1 MIEPEPLWE
10 INHSKT
16 KRASGAKRNIKMIDL
31 EELADLLRKYA
42 QNSSGSEPQQI
53 KAQIT
58 KRLSASYWWT
68 SLLMT
73 RLFPE
78 QTYSTKSELELE
90 LAKKLDS
97 GSARFTDINKL
108 AKYLLQEAGDLNKI
122 FQKKLIGDDVINGL
136 AAEVKRTPANSND
149 RRRTIQVLS
158 KAIYIGGVFKRT
170 GLGEDKFNLSPID
183 PDFKDAYEEAKGE
196 ATRYVL
202 SKIDDYDENKSLMAL
217 INYWMPNKFKDA
229 ATTVKWLKKSQAKVE
244 DDKKVRFYPQDPTS
258 ASFTNQVEENNGSF
272 SDRQDAELIKQT
284 IEKDS
289 KNILG
294 KPIRKDRPEITFKKV
309 LIAKFWDGKSDRD
322 LSVEWDI
329 PYTTIRSFYLRELEK
344 IKLELAEYLQ

>member
-16 KRASGAKRNIKMIDL
+16 KRASGAKRKIKMIDL
-31 EELADLLRKYA
+31 EELANLLRKYA
-42 QNSSGSEPQQI
+42 QNSSSSEPQQI
-53 KAQIT
+53 KAQIIE
-58 KRLSASYWWT
+58 KLSASYWWT

-78 QTYSTKSELELE
+78 QTYSTKSELQLE
-90 LAKKLDS
+90 LTKKLDS

-108 AKYLLQEAGDLNKI
+108 AKYLLREAVDLNKI
-122 FQKKLIGDDVINGL
+122 FQKKIIGDDVINGL
-136 AAEVKRTPANSND
+136 AAEAKRTPANSDD
-149 RRRTIQVLS
+149 RRKIIQVLS

-170 GLGEDKFNLSPID
+170 GLGEDKFNLSST
-183 PDFKDAYEEAKGE
+183 DFKDAYEEAKGE

-202 SKIDDYDENKSLMAL
+202 SRIDAYDESKSLMAL

-229 ATTVKWLKKSQAKVE
+229 ATKIEWLKKSQAKVE
-244 DDKKVRFYPQDPTS
+244 DDKKVRFFPQDPTS

-272 SDRQDAELIKQT
+272 SDRQDSELIKQT
-284 IEKDS
+284 IEKDP

-294 KPIRKDRPEITFKKV
+294 KTIRKDRPEMTFKKV
-309 LIAKFWDGKSDRD
+309 LIAKFWDDKSDRD